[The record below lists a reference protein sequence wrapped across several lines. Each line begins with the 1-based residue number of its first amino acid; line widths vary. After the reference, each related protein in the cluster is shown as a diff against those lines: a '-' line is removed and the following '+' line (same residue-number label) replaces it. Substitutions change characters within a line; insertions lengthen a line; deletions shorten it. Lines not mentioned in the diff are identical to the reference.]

1 MFLGTLHFYVDV
13 MTDLSI
19 QATQSAAEDGQ
30 LSSIQI
36 VDISLRPTVVLDD
49 ASEEEPEEL
58 FPNSGD
64 KALPSNRE
72 SKKEREEKLK
82 KMMED
87 DDADGMSPCA
97 SA

>member
-1 MFLGTLHFYVDV
+1 
-13 MTDLSI
+13 
-19 QATQSAAEDGQ
+19 
-30 LSSIQI
+30 
-36 VDISLRPTVVLDD
+36 VVLDD

-64 KALPSNRE
+64 KAPPSNRE

-87 DDADGMSPCA
+87 DDADGMDPCVRARTLYRIYPLTSFQMKKCLMPMRSP
-97 SA
+97 SESPHRRSNHPHLHPSPLS